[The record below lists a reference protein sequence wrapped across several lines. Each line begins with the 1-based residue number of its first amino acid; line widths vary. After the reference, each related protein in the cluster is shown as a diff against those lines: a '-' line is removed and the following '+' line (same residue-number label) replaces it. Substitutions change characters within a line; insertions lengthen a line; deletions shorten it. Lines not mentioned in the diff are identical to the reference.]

1 VGCVC
6 VRVWVLGGK
15 GVGGNLHAKIC
26 HPEIWRFREDCF
38 WYCAKVVATQSELL
52 LQRVAVCCS
61 VLQCVAVCCSVLQ
74 CIAVCCNR
82 RMNTLLL
89 LNRSSCCSVFQHVA
103 ACCSVLQRVAACCS
117 VLQCF
122 AIRE

>member
-74 CIAVCCNR
+74 CVAVG
-82 RMNTLLL
+82 
-89 LNRSSCCSVFQHVA
+89 
-103 ACCSVLQRVAACCS
+103 
-117 VLQCF
+117 
-122 AIRE
+122 E